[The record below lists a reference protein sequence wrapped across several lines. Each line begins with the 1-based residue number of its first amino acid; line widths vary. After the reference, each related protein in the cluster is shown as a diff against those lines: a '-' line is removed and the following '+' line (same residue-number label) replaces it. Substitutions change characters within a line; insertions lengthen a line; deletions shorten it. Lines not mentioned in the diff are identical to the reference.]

1 MGPSELICGVRPG
14 SLRIGESETPTT
26 VTALKAV
33 YLDFQDHGSYRVWRW
48 LSRLPERA
56 TVEIRPFWT
65 TGEGEES
72 DPWDRTTPSWS
83 LELLALGELAR
94 ESGRQRH
101 ECFVDAAFA
110 AVYDAGADLSE
121 FQGWLEIGA
130 EAGLD
135 LEAYTRDSDRWRA
148 EVGLWHS
155 EARDDLGVT
164 RVPSLVFDDDR
175 VLFVKLDHDV
185 TDEAAARR
193 LLADLTDLAAQP
205 VGEVRRT

>member
-1 MGPSELICGVRPG
+1 M
-14 SLRIGESETPTT
+14 T
-26 VTALKAV
+26 VLQAV
-33 YLDFQDHGSYRVWRW
+33 YLDFGDRNSYRMWRW

-56 TVEIRPFWT
+56 SVDIRPFWA
-65 TGEGEES
+65 GASAAEPN
-72 DPWDRTTPSWS
+72 PWERTQPSWS
-83 LELLALGELAR
+83 LELLALAELAR
-94 ESGRQRH
+94 ETGREMH

-110 AVYDAGADLSE
+110 AVYETGADLSE

-135 LEAYTRDSDRWRA
+135 LDAYTRDSDRWRA

-164 RVPSLVFDDDR
+164 RVPSLVFDADR
-175 VLFVKLDHDV
+175 VLFVSFDQDV
-185 TDEAAARR
+185 EDEAAARR

-205 VGEVRRT
+205 VGEVRRA

>member
-1 MGPSELICGVRPG
+1 M
-14 SLRIGESETPTT
+14 RIGEGERPSW
-26 VTALKAV
+26 VTALSAV

-48 LSRLPERA
+48 LSLLEERH
-56 TVEIRPFWT
+56 TVEIRPYWAAANAS
-65 TGEGEES
+65 EP
-72 DPWDRTTPSWS
+72 DPWDRVTPSWS
-83 LELLALGELAR
+83 LELLALAELAR
-94 ESGRQRH
+94 ETGRDRH

-135 LEAYTRDSDRWRA
+135 LDAYTRDSDRWRA

-155 EARDDLGVT
+155 EARDDLGVD

-175 VLFVKLDHDV
+175 VLFVKLERDV
-185 TDEAAARR
+185 GDRAAAQR

-205 VGEVRRT
+205 VGEVRRS

>member
-1 MGPSELICGVRPG
+1 M
-14 SLRIGESETPTT
+14 
-26 VTALKAV
+26 TALQAV
-33 YLDFQDHGSYRVWRW
+33 YIDFGDHNSYRVWRW
-48 LSRLPERA
+48 LSQLPERG
-56 TVEIRPFWT
+56 TVEIRPFWA
-65 TGEGEES
+65 GASAAEP
-72 DPWDRTTPSWS
+72 DPWDHTSPSWS
-83 LELLALGELAR
+83 LELLALAELAR
-94 ESGRQRH
+94 ETGRDMH

-110 AVYDAGADLSE
+110 AVYDSGADLSE

-135 LEAYTRDSDRWRA
+135 LDAYTRESDRWRA

-175 VLFVKLDHDV
+175 VLFVALDHDV
-185 TDEAAARR
+185 QDTAAARR

-205 VGEVRRT
+205 VGEVRRA